1 MYLPEKLP
9 VRTLLVA
16 HNAGKW
22 QQQEHQPRQLC
33 PTHNPNV
40 LGAALPLTPTP
51 IHTALLDLGGAVL
64 SALAAMCCAP
74 FLADYNGTWHLGTK
88 QREAYVYSMMNIPL
102 NLHTRRCGPV
112 GSCTQLWPVWLGLR
126 TGPACQLPLA
136 LADPLHVV

>member
-1 MYLPEKLP
+1 MQASGSSKSTSPGSCVL
-9 VRTLLVA
+9 RTTLMCWALRCPS
-16 HNAGKW
+16 HP
-22 QQQEHQPRQLC
+22 HPFTQLS
-33 PTHNPNV
+33 
-40 LGAALPLTPTP
+40 
-51 IHTALLDLGGAVL
+51 LDLGGAVL

-102 NLHTRRCGPV
+102 NLHTKRCGPV

-126 TGPACQLPLA
+126 TSPACQLPLA